1 MRVRLFGTLRD
12 AANAKDVTLNL
23 DTGTVRSMLDALRS
37 AHPELAPSILD
48 TEGDL
53 QRSVHVLVNGR
64 SIRFL
69 DGLDTPVCADDRL
82 AIFPAVGGG

>member
-12 AANAKDVTLNL
+12 AADAKEITLDL
-23 DTGTVRSMLDALRS
+23 STGTVRSMLDGLRS
-37 AHPELAPSILD
+37 GYPELAPSIVD
-48 TEGDL
+48 TEGNL
-53 QRSVHVLVNGR
+53 KRSVHVLVNGR

-69 DGLDTPVCADDRL
+69 EGLDTPVCADDRL